1 VAVWVVTAVVLGA
14 LLVIAQQAESGLD
27 DSDPALQRPGFL
39 DVGGLPQAA
48 LPITTEFP
56 LAGHRSVA
64 FFVRPG
70 GVDELCRSLM
80 GDRLGGRSD
89 VAVVV
94 SGPGRCEGLPTVND
108 PAASLSRAYG
118 MRRPRAGGAPVGY
131 AIIDSRG
138 ETRYGTLDPTV
149 AGHLGEVETIL
160 RATP

>member
-1 VAVWVVTAVVLGA
+1 VVVWAVTAVVFGA
-14 LLVIAQQAESGLD
+14 LLIIAHQAESGLD

-39 DVGGLPQAA
+39 DVGDLPQPAP
-48 LPITTEFP
+48 PITTELP

-64 FFVRPG
+64 FFVRPD

-80 GDRLGGRSD
+80 GDRLGGRTD
-89 VAVVV
+89 VAVVI

-118 MRRPRAGGAPVGY
+118 MRRPQAVGAPVGY

-138 ETRYGTLDPTV
+138 ETRYRTLDPTV
-149 AGHLGEVETIL
+149 AAHLGEVKTIL